1 MNAPHLAEDAAT
13 PSWPAWHYL
22 WRMIR
27 YRPWLYLLNGTL
39 WVLIHVA
46 PLLPGLLT
54 LAFFNALTGA
64 GEIPGGVQAIVILL
78 VVIGVVRVLLMLGG
92 ALADILHRFTMASL
106 LRRNLLTRI
115 LARPGAQPLPGSVG
129 DVISHFR
136 DDTEQGED
144 SVSWTLDTIG
154 QGLFT
159 VLALVILLRINATL
173 TIFVFGP
180 LVGVVAIAHMATTR
194 VHRYRRAGRQATAQV
209 TGALGEMFEAVQ
221 AVQVAGAEER
231 VIAHFRRLNN
241 TRRDAMLKD
250 QVLTQVLDSVF
261 INSANIGTGLVLL
274 LGAQAMRSGS
284 FSVGDFALFV
294 AYLDF
299 VSDFTQNFGHFLA
312 HYRQTEVS
320 FERMTKLLAG
330 NPPGALV
337 EHAPLYLAGPLP
349 EISVPARVAS
359 DRLETLVVHGLTY
372 RYPSSGHGIVGADFL
387 LARGS
392 FMVVTGR
399 IGAGKTTLLR
409 ALLGLLPPEEGEV
422 CWNGHVIDDPA
433 QFFVPPRAAYTPQ
446 APRLFSQTL
455 RENILMGLPVDHV
468 DLPGALYAAVL
479 EPDVA
484 EMVDGLETLVGP
496 RGVRLSG
503 GQLQRT
509 AAARMF
515 VRHAELLVID
525 DLSSALDVET
535 EQLLWERLFAQHEQT
550 CVAVSHRRAAL
561 RRADQIILLKEGNI
575 LATGPLDILLAE
587 QEEMQRLWHGE
598 TS

>member
-1 MNAPHLAEDAAT
+1 MNASHLAEDLAPT
-13 PSWPAWHYL
+13 WPAWRYL

-27 YRPWLYLLNGTL
+27 YRPWLYLINGTL
-39 WVLIHVA
+39 WVLIHIA
-46 PLLPGLLT
+46 PLLPGLLIK
-54 LAFFNALTGA
+54 AFFDALTGA
-64 GEIPGGVQAIVILL
+64 AQIPGGVQAIVVLL
-78 VVIGVVRVLLMLGG
+78 VVIGVVRVLLFLGG

-115 LARPGAQPLPGSVG
+115 LEQPGAQPLPGSVG
-129 DVISHFR
+129 DAISHFR

-144 SVSWTLDTIG
+144 SISWTLDTIG

-159 VLALVILLRINATL
+159 ILALAILLSINAPL

-180 LVGVVAIAHMATTR
+180 LVGVVAVAHMATTR

-231 VIAHFRRLNN
+231 VIAHFRGLNK

-250 QVLTQVLDSVF
+250 QVLTQVLDSIF

-274 LGAQAMRSGS
+274 LGAQAIIAGS

-320 FERMTKLLAG
+320 FERMAKLLVG
-330 NPPGALV
+330 SPPEALV
-337 EHAPLYLAGPLP
+337 EHAPLHLTGTLP
-349 EISVPARVAS
+349 QLPAVERTAS
-359 DRLETLVVHGLTY
+359 DHLETLTVRGLTY
-372 RYPSSGHGIVGADFL
+372 RYPSSGHGVTGVDFQ

-392 FMVVTGR
+392 FVVVTGR

-409 ALLGLLPPEEGEV
+409 ALLGLLPPQEGEIS
-422 CWNGHVIDDPA
+422 WNGQVVDDTA
-433 QFFVPPRAAYTPQ
+433 RFFVPPRAAYTPQ

-455 RENILMGLPVDHV
+455 RENILMGLPMDQV
-468 DLPGALYAAVL
+468 DLPAVLHAAVL
-479 EPDVA
+479 EPDIA
-484 EMVDGLETLVGP
+484 EMHDGLETLVGP

-503 GQLQRT
+503 GQAQRT

-515 VRHAELLVID
+515 ARSAALLVID

-535 EQLLWERLFAQHEQT
+535 EQLLWERLFAQQGQT
-550 CVAVSHRRAAL
+550 CLAVSHRRAAL
-561 RRADQIILLKEGNI
+561 HRADQIILLKDGQV
-575 LATGPLDILLAE
+575 LATGSLDTLLAE

-598 TS
+598 GK